1 MNGEN
6 NVSLEAID
14 KAEIVNTDVELLDV
28 KKLLPPG
35 SGPDVL
41 AAAAAKCR
49 MIDLQRKTI
58 FHEVD
63 KLTALQGALLNEVK
77 TRFGREAFQGFC
89 EAIGICE
96 RSGYNYIK
104 FFKNREVFFIGKMS
118 DSVKALEI
126 MGLLNDPSVR
136 FEGDKIIVQEPGD
149 TEKLTLSID
158 EANALPRPEFVAF
171 IKNIK
176 KALST
181 QTKLVDLR
189 DESLRKLQTDKD
201 KLIKK
206 LEELELE
213 SANEPLFKYIVVLRE
228 RAKLF
233 SGSLKEVLEQREVVQ
248 MQPEN
253 AETRD
258 RIRDAIRCVG
268 NEMSRFD
275 DMLGWHPEE
284 SKLPKLDT
292 KGERD

>member
-1 MNGEN
+1 
-6 NVSLEAID
+6 
-14 KAEIVNTDVELLDV
+14 
-28 KKLLPPG
+28 
-35 SGPDVL
+35 
-41 AAAAAKCR
+41 KCR

-77 TRFGREAFQGFC
+77 TRFGREVFQGFC
-89 EAIGICE
+89 ETIGVCE

-104 FFKNREVFFIGKMS
+104 FYKNREVFFTRNMT

-136 FEGDKIIVQEPGD
+136 FKGDKIIVQEPGD
-149 TEKLTLSID
+149 KEILTLSID

-176 KALST
+176 NALST

-189 DESLRKLQTDKD
+189 DKSLERLQTEKD
-201 KLIKK
+201 ELIKK
-206 LEELELE
+206 LEEFELE
-213 SANEPLFKYIVVLRE
+213 SANEPLFKHIVVLRE

-233 SGSLKEVLEQREVVQ
+233 SGALKEVLEQREIVQ
-248 MQPEN
+248 MLPEN

-258 RIRDAIRCVG
+258 KIRDAIRGVG
-268 NEMSRFD
+268 NEMSRFED
-275 DMLGWHPEE
+275 ILGWLPEE
-284 SKLPKLDT
+284 SKLPKLET
-292 KGERD
+292 KGESD